1 MERWRDDAGFAGSE
15 PLQKLIGTARFH
27 RDMHSLL
34 NALTLGEEA
43 DILRAGGKNYAAG
56 AVTLMTLHGAKGLE
70 FPAVFLC
77 GACKGTLP
85 LEMSERAADLAE
97 ERRLFYVGI
106 TRARDELILTYP
118 GEPSPFLA
126 EIPSGAV
133 TSGGA
138 APKKLCLKE
147 SSFLCSESKE
157 WETPSASGPLGR
169 TRRAFVIIWYVC
181 VETRNHCWFATSLKP
196 AFASSCLICST

>member
-1 MERWRDDAGFAGSE
+1 MRAAVCALRKFSQCAAQESPARLLERWRDDAGFAGSE
-15 PLQKLIGTARFH
+15 PLQKLIGTALFH

-85 LEMSERAADLAE
+85 LEMSGRAADLAE

-118 GEPSPFLA
+118 ASRLRSSPRYHPAPLHPVA
-126 EIPSGAV
+126 RR
-133 TSGGA
+133 
-138 APKKLCLKE
+138 PKKLCLKE
-147 SSFLCSESKE
+147 SSFLCSESKRMGN
-157 WETPSASGPLGR
+157 AL
-169 TRRAFVIIWYVC
+169 RR
-181 VETRNHCWFATSLKP
+181 P
-196 AFASSCLICST
+196 AH

>member
-1 MERWRDDAGFAGSE
+1 
-15 PLQKLIGTARFH
+15 
-27 RDMHSLL
+27 
-34 NALTLGEEA
+34 
-43 DILRAGGKNYAAG
+43 
-56 AVTLMTLHGAKGLE
+56 MTLHGAKGLE

-138 APKKLCLKE
+138 APKKALPEGEQL
-147 SSFLCSESKE
+147 S
-157 WETPSASGPLGR
+157 P
-169 TRRAFVIIWYVC
+169 
-181 VETRNHCWFATSLKP
+181 P
-196 AFASSCLICST
+196 AYSPHSQPPA

>member
-1 MERWRDDAGFAGSE
+1 M
-15 PLQKLIGTARFH
+15 
-27 RDMHSLL
+27 
-34 NALTLGEEA
+34 
-43 DILRAGGKNYAAG
+43 
-56 AVTLMTLHGAKGLE
+56 
-70 FPAVFLC
+70 
-77 GACKGTLP
+77 
-85 LEMSERAADLAE
+85 EMSGRAADLAE

-147 SSFLCSESKE
+147 SSFLCSEQKNGNALRVRPIRPDAE
-157 WETPSASGPLGR
+157 G
-169 TRRAFVIIWYVC
+169 VC
-181 VETRNHCWFATSLKP
+181 YYLVCMR
-196 AFASSCLICST
+196 

>member
-1 MERWRDDAGFAGSE
+1 MLFHTPARLLERWRDDAGFAGSE
-15 PLQKLIGTARFH
+15 PLQKLIGTALFH

-85 LEMSERAADLAE
+85 LEMSGRAADLAE

-138 APKKLCLKE
+138 APKKALPEGEQL
-147 SSFLCSESKE
+147 
-157 WETPSASGPLGR
+157 
-169 TRRAFVIIWYVC
+169 
-181 VETRNHCWFATSLKP
+181 SL
-196 AFASSCLICST
+196 F